1 MTIIADKNC
10 VTLKDGTMYCWDS
23 DNNCGYVLNKKK
35 VGLRDIPEE
44 ALVQLLN
51 MARGSNK
58 VDEV

>member
-1 MTIIADKNC
+1 
-10 VTLKDGTMYCWDS
+10 MYCWDS